1 MRCVL
6 VTAAGA
12 AWETRALALFEERPE
27 VVLLKR
33 CVDVDDLMAAATA
46 GQADA
51 AVVALDAPGLDAHA
65 VEHLRRHRVAPLVV
79 SAHDGSPE
87 AARTR
92 AQRIGGPA
100 LLPEAEVGRLVEAV
114 LALPDP
120 GTVDLAGSA
129 AGGVAT
135 GHRGPSRDGAAGVAD
150 ADRDGAP
157 PDDRAS
163 APAPVTSG
171 TRVVVWGP
179 TGAPGRTTVAVGV
192 AAALAAR
199 AGGRRRTVLVDAD
212 PWGGA
217 VAQHLGVLDEVSGLL
232 AAARLATSG
241 ELGERFA
248 EVPRAVDDRLH
259 VVTGLPRPDRWSEVR
274 AGVLD
279 HLLELAARG
288 ADVVVD
294 TGPSLEEDPVDLG
307 SARPGRQQL
316 TLEAVDAAD
325 ELVVVGS
332 ADPVGL
338 ARLARGLVELRE
350 RTGGR
355 PVHVVVN
362 RMRPAL
368 GWGER
373 EVAGMVEGFARVASL
388 HVLPDDRA
396 AADAALVAGRS
407 LVEQGDSALA
417 RALAGVADAVVP
429 APPAPG
435 AGGRRA
441 RRGLRRRRA
450 GRDRR
455 R

>member
-12 AWETRALALFEERPE
+12 AWETQALALFEGRPE
-27 VVLLKR
+27 VVLLRR

-51 AVVALDAPGLDAHA
+51 AVVALEAPGLDATA

-79 SAHDGSPE
+79 AARDGSAE

-92 AQRIGGPA
+92 AQRIGSPA
-100 LLPEAEVGRLVEAV
+100 LLPETEVDRLVDAV
-114 LALPDP
+114 LALPQLDE
-120 GTVDLAGSA
+120 
-129 AGGVAT
+129 
-135 GHRGPSRDGAAGVAD
+135 AD
-150 ADRDGAP
+150 AGASQAGLGDVDTVPGVVDDGSSPVAEGWV
-157 PDDRAS
+157 DAV
-163 APAPVTSG
+163 PASG

-179 TGAPGRTTVAVGV
+179 TGAPGRTTVAVGL
-192 AAALAAR
+192 AAAAAAR
-199 AGGRRRTVLVDAD
+199 AGAPRPVLLVDAD

-217 VAQHLGVLDEVSGLL
+217 VAQHLGVLDEVSGVL

-241 ELGERFA
+241 QLADRFA
-248 EVPRAVDDRLH
+248 EVPRALDDRFH

-274 AGVLD
+274 PGVLD
-279 HLLELAARG
+279 HLLELAVGG

-307 SARPGRQQL
+307 SVRPGRQQL

-325 ELVVVGS
+325 ELVVVGA

-362 RMRPAL
+362 RMRPSL

-388 HVLPDDRA
+388 HVLPDDRP

-407 LVEQGDSALA
+407 LVEAGDSALA
-417 RALAGVADAVVP
+417 RALVGVADAVLPVP
-429 APPAPG
+429 AAAVAG
-435 AGGRRA
+435 ARRGP
-441 RRGLRRRRA
+441 RGLRRRRA
-450 GRDRR
+450 GRGRR